1 MRGGRDD
8 TAGNSVR
15 SVLILIMWWI
25 NWIGRAPNV
34 HVKKSRRA
42 IVQEVED
49 PDQVVEDADQFFQE
63 ILL

>member
-1 MRGGRDD
+1 M
-8 TAGNSVR
+8 
-15 SVLILIMWWI
+15 
-25 NWIGRAPNV
+25 
-34 HVKKSRRA
+34 HVKKSRRE